1 MNNPNLIK
9 YLSAQGLTGK
19 QIRVVTQSKQPYI
32 SKVLTGRITR
42 DAEAAADFDAADK
55 ARYDTL
61 NKILALP
68 SLKTDGTTD
77 MDRRY
82 IALLVRLMVN
92 KRKIATIYPKYPD
105 STMARIG
112 ADKSIDLHQFD
123 STLIGIDKVTY
134 EDLISVL

>member
-1 MNNPNLIK
+1 
-9 YLSAQGLTGK
+9 
-19 QIRVVTQSKQPYI
+19 
-32 SKVLTGRITR
+32 
-42 DAEAAADFDAADK
+42 
-55 ARYDTL
+55 
-61 NKILALP
+61 
-68 SLKTDGTTD
+68 